1 MHTTTGSSYR
11 RPSRPGRIA
20 AALLGLTV
28 AAAVGP
34 AGGPP
39 PAAAAAPVK
48 YKMSVI
54 VSETSPWTLG
64 ARRFSELVAERTRN
78 RKEGQIQIEVYP
90 NGSLSQGNQVRERE
104 MVQQGVIHFFYYSNL
119 LLTLVEPKFNVI
131 SLPWLLPDT
140 AAVDRVLEG
149 PVGDRLLAL
158 LPAKGIVGLAWGEN
172 GYRQLTNSVREV
184 KTPAD
189 LRGLKIRVPGVRM
202 YSDVFS
208 ALGANPITMNWGEV
222 FTALQQGT
230 IDGQENPIVS
240 VIFPNKIYEVQK
252 YMTLW
257 DYSYDAL
264 VLGVSK
270 TVWDAWDEPTR
281 ETVRKAAVEA
291 SAYQRTLARQGEAE
305 AIEAMRSKGLAVTRL
320 SAEQRRPF
328 QELVAPVLQKY
339 EGVVGKDL
347 LDAFRAVAGAR

>member
-1 MHTTTGSSYR
+1 MR
-11 RPSRPGRIA
+11 ARP
-20 AALLGLTV
+20 TV
-28 AAAVGP
+28 ALALVLAFAWLAVP
-34 AGGPP
+34 R
-39 PAAAAAPVK
+39 PAAGAEPAK
-48 YKMSVI
+48 YKLSVI
-54 VSETSPWTLG
+54 VSESSPWTLG
-64 ARRFSELVAERTRN
+64 AKRFADLVARRTKD
-78 RKEGQIQIEVYP
+78 RKEGQIVIEVYP

-140 AAVDRVLEG
+140 AAVDRALGG
-149 PVGDRLLAL
+149 PVGDRLLGL

-172 GYRQLTNSVREV
+172 GYRQLTNNVREV
-184 KTPAD
+184 RTPAD

-202 YSDVFS
+202 YSDIFA

-240 VIFPNKIYEVQK
+240 VIVPNKVYEVQK
-252 YMTLW
+252 HMTLW

-264 VLGVSK
+264 VLGMNRDL
-270 TVWDAWDEPTR
+270 WDSWDEATR
-281 ETVRKAAVEA
+281 QAVRQSAVEA
-291 SAYQRTLARQGEAE
+291 SAYQRQLARQGEAE
-305 AIEAMRSKGLAVTRL
+305 AVNLMRSKGVQIVRL

-328 QELVAPVLQKY
+328 EELVAPVLQKY
-339 EGVVGKDL
+339 EAIVGKDL
-347 LDAFRAVAGAR
+347 LDAFRAAAGR